1 LAVSGNEDGDAL
13 TPPLSLSGAAIDNR
27 TGFEQDLERFHW
39 AAAESQ
45 PAMIRMVLEYG
56 AKVNEPPR

>member
-1 LAVSGNEDGDAL
+1 MHGG
-13 TPPLSLSGAAIDNR
+13 LSLSGAAIDIR
-27 TGFEQDLERFHW
+27 TGFEQDLERFHG
-39 AAAESQ
+39 AAAQSQ